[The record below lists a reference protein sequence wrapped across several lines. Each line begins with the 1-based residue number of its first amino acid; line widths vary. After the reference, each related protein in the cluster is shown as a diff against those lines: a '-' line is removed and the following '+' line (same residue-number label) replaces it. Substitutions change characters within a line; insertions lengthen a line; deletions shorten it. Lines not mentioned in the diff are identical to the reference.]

1 MFGGE
6 GLQRVHYLGFFEISN
21 YQGRFTGKVYRFG
34 MERMYG
40 YVDVRDVD
48 GLLAVVEDGQK
59 VFEIWR

>member
-1 MFGGE
+1 M
-6 GLQRVHYLGFFEISN
+6 HYLGYFEISE
-21 YQGRFTGKVYRFG
+21 YRGQFTGKAYRFG

-48 GLLAVVEDGQK
+48 GLLTVIEDGQK